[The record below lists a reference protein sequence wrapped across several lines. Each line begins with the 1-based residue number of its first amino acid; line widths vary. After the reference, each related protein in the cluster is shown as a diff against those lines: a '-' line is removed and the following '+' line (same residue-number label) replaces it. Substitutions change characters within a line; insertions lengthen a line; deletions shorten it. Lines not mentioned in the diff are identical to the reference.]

1 MSKKHFHFFL
11 FISIVGLQ
19 LYKLAAQPHCHFK
32 HYSTEDGL
40 PQYTIMDIMQDKNGL
55 MWFATWDGLS
65 KFDGYEFKNYKT
77 IPGDSYYMKSNRIER
92 IYEDGFS
99 RIWLNTYDGDYH
111 CFNPATHKFW
121 GLQLVK
127 DPKIKHKKPSGI
139 FIVKSGNVW
148 LPIKNSGAILIKK
161 SVTDYE
167 LFDTESGKIKG
178 DNIYSIIEDSEQNNW
193 LLTNNGITLVYANNS
208 ETKSFFYEN
217 NDDKSREMQ
226 HFFAALEV
234 NKQIYFGSQNG
245 HVWIYNKEN
254 GLFTL
259 LQLPTSVSV
268 TQIKKL
274 NSDNLLFATQ
284 NDGFI
289 LYNIKSKSFQ
299 KFNTKSLKSLNSDKL
314 GEIFILN
321 GNDIWFET
329 EHVGIYK
336 FNHKTG
342 SLRYYRISTDDVTTL
357 YFPPR
362 TMVFQDIQGRTWV
375 QPRGGG
381 FSLYNPANETLE
393 PFYNSLST
401 GEWRFSNLLHSA
413 FSDRQGNLWMCTRSH
428 GLEKVVFDRNL
439 FDVKQI
445 NKPDRS
451 TTTNDVR
458 CVYEDKQNQLWISTK
473 DCRLTAFNTKNQRL
487 GCLNTSGKIVPNAY
501 FPAIVYCMLQL
512 PNNDILIGTKG
523 KGIFHLSKGKMTNY
537 TFETSNIYG
546 ISDNN
551 IYSIFNDSENHTW
564 IGTYGGGINLVQQQ
578 TDGTLRFINHRNHL
592 KNFPIETAHRVR
604 YITEG
609 LHNKLYFGS
618 TAGLVVCPVK
628 FNSPENISFRMFS
641 KEANNKHCLRS
652 NDVHGICKTS
662 KNETYIATFGGGIN
676 QITEY
681 DKDGYPAKFSSYTMS
696 DGLPS
701 DVTLAI
707 IEDKY
712 KKLWISSENNLSRF
726 DTERKIF
733 ENFAEIRRVM
743 VNNNFS
749 EASVAQLKS
758 SEIIIGFSNG
768 IIRFKPE
775 GVLSTDFNPNIAF
788 TNLQLFNKTVEVGD
802 ENSPLSSD
810 INAINKLEL
819 THKQNF
825 ITIEY
830 AALDFVDPENIQYA
844 YMLEGLDNDWNYVQ
858 KQRSANYTNLP
869 KGTYI
874 FKVKSTNSKGVW
886 IENERMLEI
895 EVLPAIWETGWAF
908 LLYFLIIC
916 GLVYLSVR
924 ILFTIYQL
932 RGNVE
937 LERKMSDMKLRF
949 FTDISHE
956 IRTPL
961 TMITAPVD
969 FLMTDANTPENIKK
983 QLKTISH
990 NTNRMLRLVNQIL
1003 DFRKIQFLHLK
1014 VQEIIPGDI
1023 VKEICENF
1031 DDIAHEKHI
1040 RFEFHNNAPNDKIW
1054 VDTDCFEKI
1063 VMNLLSNAFKFS
1075 PPGKSIAVTILADE
1089 KSVSVQVKDHGAG
1102 ISKEKLKNL
1111 FIRFS
1116 SFNEDKSKPS
1126 TGIGL
1131 SMVKELA
1138 DKHSAKVAVES
1149 EPGIGSTFTVSFLR
1163 GISHFDKKVEILAQT
1178 GNSVQQEPE
1187 AETIIAHENTENEHN
1202 KNKKSSVLIVEDDAD
1217 LRQFIRSII
1226 ENEYSILE
1234 AEDGMEG
1241 WILAQKHCPDFI
1253 VSDIMMPRM
1262 DGVELLEKIKTTLS
1276 TSHIPVILLT
1286 AKTTIESKLEGLS
1299 CGADD
1304 YITKPFSVPYFKAR
1318 IVNLIQQRKQLQELF
1333 RNNLNTATGN
1343 VEFSPQPFTFSS
1355 QDEQMMNKVLALIEE
1370 NMDNTDFSV
1379 EELGKN
1385 LMMSRSVFFKKI
1397 KSLTGLAPVEF
1408 IRDMKMKRASQ
1419 ILLSGEYMVKEVSYM
1434 VGISDTK
1441 YFAKCFKAKYG
1452 VTPAEFKSK
1461 KGII

>member
-1 MSKKHFHFFL
+1 MIKLVYQSDFIRECDSLFYTKHYFCKAIIIVDPQTHQMHKKYFYYLLFL
-11 FISIVGLQ
+11 TIAGLQ
-19 LYKLAAQPHCHFK
+19 LPKLHAQTHCHFK

-40 PQYTIMDIMQDKNGL
+40 PQYTIMDIMQDKEGF

-65 KFDGYEFKNYKT
+65 KFDGYTFKNFKT
-77 IPGDSYYMKSNRIER
+77 IAGDSYYMKSNRIER
-92 IYEDGFS
+92 IYEDNFS
-99 RIWLNTYDGDYH
+99 RIWINTYDGDYH
-111 CFNPATHKFW
+111 CFNPSTHQFW

-139 FIVKSGNVW
+139 FIVESGKVW
-148 LPIKNSGAILIKK
+148 LPIKNSGVIQIQK
-161 SVTDYE
+161 SLNDYV
-167 LFDTESGKIKG
+167 LFDSESDKIKG
-178 DNIYSIIEDSEQNNW
+178 DNVYSIIEDSEQNNW
-193 LLTNNGITLVYANNS
+193 ILTNNGITVAYPNNK
-208 ETKSFFYEN
+208 TKSFFYEN
-217 NDDKSREMQ
+217 NDDKSKEMQ
-226 HFFAALEV
+226 HFYAALEV
-234 NKQIYFGSQNG
+234 NKHIYFGSQNG
-245 HVWIYNKEN
+245 HVWVYNKLKKQFN
-254 GLFTL
+254 L
-259 LQLPTSVSV
+259 LQLPTNGSI

-274 NSDNLLFATQ
+274 NTGDLIFVTQ

-289 LYNIKSKSFQ
+289 LYNEKSCTFK
-299 KFNTKSLKSLNSDKL
+299 KFNTKNLKKLNSNIL
-314 GEIFILN
+314 SEVFILKN
-321 GNDIWFET
+321 TDIWFET
-329 EHVGIYK
+329 DQVGIYK
-336 FNHKTG
+336 FNIITEDLK
-342 SLRYYRISTDDVTTL
+342 YYRISTDDVNTL

-362 TMVFQDIQGRTWV
+362 TMVFQDIQGRIWV

-381 FSLYNPANETLE
+381 FSIYNPNKETLE

-439 FDVKQI
+439 FNVKQI
-445 NKPDRS
+445 NTADRS

-458 CVYEDKQNQLWISTK
+458 CVYEDKQQQLWVSTK
-473 DCRLTAFNTKNQRL
+473 DCRLTVFNSKNQRI
-487 GCLNTSGKIVPNAY
+487 GCLNTDGKIVPNAY
-501 FPAIVYCMLQL
+501 FPAIVYTMIQL
-512 PNNDILIGTKG
+512 PNNDLLIGTKG
-523 KGIFHLSKGKMTNY
+523 KGIFHLSKGKMKNY
-537 TFETSNIYG
+537 VFNPSNMYG

-551 IYSIFNDSENHTW
+551 IYSIYSDSQNHIW

-578 TDGTLRFINHRNHL
+578 VDGSFRFINHRNHL
-592 KNFPIETAHRVR
+592 KNFPLETAHRIR

-609 LHNKLYFGS
+609 LYDKLYLGS
-618 TAGLVVCPVK
+618 TAGLVVFPLK
-628 FNSPENISFRMFS
+628 FNSPEDIDFRLFS
-641 KEANNKHCLRS
+641 KEDNNKYCLRS
-652 NDVHGICKTS
+652 NDIHGICKTS
-662 KNETYIATFGGGIN
+662 NDETYLATFGGGIN

-681 DKDGYPAKFSSYTMS
+681 DKDGYPVKFKAYTTS

-712 KKLWISSENNLSRF
+712 HKLWISSENNLSRY
-726 DTERKIF
+726 DTKRKIF

-743 VNNNFS
+743 ANNNFS

-758 SEIIIGFSNG
+758 NEVIFGYSNG

-775 GVLSTDFNPNIAF
+775 GVLSNDFNPNIAF
-788 TNLQLFNKTVEVGD
+788 TNMQLFNKTVNAGE
-802 ENSPLSSD
+802 ENSPLVSD
-810 INAINKLEL
+810 INTTTKLKL

-830 AALDFVDPENIQYA
+830 AALDFVDSENIQYA
-844 YMLEGLDNDWNYVQ
+844 YKLEGLDNDWNYVQ

-869 KGTYI
+869 KGKYV
-874 FKVKSTNSKGVW
+874 FKVKSTNSKGIW
-886 IENERMLEI
+886 IENERMLLI
-895 EVLPAIWETGWAF
+895 EVLPAIWETTWAF
-908 LLYFLIIC
+908 ILYFLIFC
-916 GLVYLSVR
+916 GLVFLAVR
-924 ILFTIYQL
+924 ILYTIYQL

-969 FLMTDANTPENIKK
+969 YLMTDTNTPENIRK

-1014 VQEIIPGDI
+1014 IQEINPGET
-1023 VKEICENF
+1023 VKEICDNF
-1031 DDIAHEKHI
+1031 DDIAHEKHM
-1040 RFEFHNNAPNDKIW
+1040 RFEFFNNAPNDKIW
-1054 VDTDCFEKI
+1054 VDADCFEKI
-1063 VMNLLSNAFKFS
+1063 VMNLLSNAFKYS
-1075 PPGKSIAVTILADE
+1075 PPRKSITVTVLADE
-1089 KSVSVQVKDHGAG
+1089 KSVSIQVKDNGAG

-1138 DKHSAKVAVES
+1138 DKHSAKITVIS
-1149 EPGIGSTFTVSFLR
+1149 EPAIGSTFTVSFLR
-1163 GISHFDKKVEILAQT
+1163 GISHFDKSVEILAQT
-1178 GNSVQQEPE
+1178 GNSIQYQPE
-1187 AETIIAHENTENEHN
+1187 SEKIVVHEDTINEQT
-1202 KNKKSSVLIVEDDAD
+1202 KNKIPSILIVEDDTD

-1226 ENEYSILE
+1226 ENDYSILE

-1241 WILAQKHCPDFI
+1241 WLLAQKYCPDFI
-1253 VSDIMMPRM
+1253 VSDIMMPGM
-1262 DGVELLEKIKTTLS
+1262 DGVELLQKIKTTLT

-1304 YITKPFSVPYFKAR
+1304 YITKPFSVPYS
-1318 IVNLIQQRKQLQELF
+1318 NWML
-1333 RNNLNTATGN
+1333 
-1343 VEFSPQPFTFSS
+1343 
-1355 QDEQMMNKVLALIEE
+1355 
-1370 NMDNTDFSV
+1370 
-1379 EELGKN
+1379 
-1385 LMMSRSVFFKKI
+1385 
-1397 KSLTGLAPVEF
+1397 
-1408 IRDMKMKRASQ
+1408 
-1419 ILLSGEYMVKEVSYM
+1419 
-1434 VGISDTK
+1434 
-1441 YFAKCFKAKYG
+1441 
-1452 VTPAEFKSK
+1452 
-1461 KGII
+1461 